1 MSKWA
6 QLTRKWHRWVA
17 VPMFLMVP
25 ISAALRLSGN
35 GKILKDVPAWE
46 AAQSILILV
55 LALTGAY
62 LYIFRLVNKKKRQR
76 RTAAAVGQSTVRAQ

>member
-6 QLTRKWHRWVA
+6 QLTRRWHRWVA

-35 GKILKDVPAWE
+35 GKILKDIPAWE

-62 LYIFRLVNKKKRQR
+62 LYVFRLVNKRKRQR
-76 RTAAAVGQSTVRAQ
+76 RSATGESHSPIGSR